1 MYDPELVDNSHI
13 PNPNLKQRCKTMPVI
28 PIDGSHM
35 SKEQKKDLVES
46 FTREAARITGIPT
59 QAFIILINENDPDN
73 VGVGGELL
81 SGRVAKKQ

>member
-1 MYDPELVDNSHI
+1 
-13 PNPNLKQRCKTMPVI
+13 
-28 PIDGSHM
+28 M

-46 FTREAARITGIPT
+46 FTREAARVTDIPA

-81 SGRVAKKQ
+81 SMRMEKKAVK

>member
-1 MYDPELVDNSHI
+1 
-13 PNPNLKQRCKTMPVI
+13 
-28 PIDGSHM
+28 M

-46 FTREAARITGIPT
+46 FTREAARVTDIPA

-81 SGRVAKKQ
+81 SMRMAKEQ

>member
-1 MYDPELVDNSHI
+1 
-13 PNPNLKQRCKTMPVI
+13 MPVI

-46 FTREAARITGIPT
+46 FTREAARVTGIPT

>member
-1 MYDPELVDNSHI
+1 
-13 PNPNLKQRCKTMPVI
+13 MPVI
-28 PIDGSHM
+28 TIDGPPM

-46 FTREAARITGIPT
+46 FTREAARVTGIPT

-81 SGRVAKKQ
+81 SRRMAKK